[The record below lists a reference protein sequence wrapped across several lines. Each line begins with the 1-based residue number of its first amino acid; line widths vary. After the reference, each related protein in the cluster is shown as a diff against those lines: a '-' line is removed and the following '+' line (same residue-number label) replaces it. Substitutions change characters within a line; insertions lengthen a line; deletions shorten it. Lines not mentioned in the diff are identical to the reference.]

1 LVVRELPT
9 IAKLCELIERRFEEK
24 VKRTD
29 IAERVGRLR
38 GSYRRSVLE
47 IPSALR
53 YVGYLGALPSGQFK
67 YLALTWFYAGW
78 TRVESVI
85 ERIASDDDREE
96 KLKYLLEYT
105 ENLARVLD
113 DVDSILDY
121 HRVLAASPIASR
133 VYYNYLSR
141 LFRGDDFRGFQG
153 NRVVLTG
160 ALGSGKTTLA
170 YLSLYAFFR
179 ALDFTPGESK
189 KLSMVFYANTLR
201 EAADLITVSS
211 KLAEEGL
218 IVPAAIFDDAAVTLS
233 KYSQVP
239 WASDRE
245 TMRLATEFVKYFQ
258 ISREGV
264 GCIVVVSP
272 PNMVVKGVRETA
284 DTVIEGVSYKDE
296 LTYSLWME
304 WINWYKPFV
313 SGNPFDREVIATY
326 RSRMLLNFAATV
338 HPPLIL
344 HRDVLSELTGRKL
357 RERERIV
364 REMLRLLRS
373 VERRERRREKR
384 RKGKAKPQKTLE
396 EGSAQRSHITPQTST
411 ASAPRR

>member
-1 LVVRELPT
+1 MLVVRELPT

-24 VKRTD
+24 VKKSD
-29 IAERVGRLR
+29 IVERVGRLR

-47 IPSALR
+47 IPGALR

-67 YLALTWFYAGW
+67 YLALTWFYSGW

-105 ENLARVLD
+105 ANLARVLD

-121 HRVLAASPIASR
+121 HRVLATSPIASR

-141 LFRGDDFRGFQG
+141 LFRRDDDFRGFQG

-160 ALGSGKTTLA
+160 VLGSGKTTLA
-170 YLSLYAFFR
+170 YLSLYSFFR
-179 ALDFTPGESK
+179 ALDFGIEESK
-189 KLSMVFYANTLR
+189 RLATLFYANTVK
-201 EAADLITVSS
+201 EAAELVAVTGR
-211 KLAEEGL
+211 LAEEGL
-218 IVPAAIFDDAAVTLS
+218 IVPATIFDDAAVTLS

-344 HRDVLSELTGRKL
+344 HRDVVSTLTAKKL
-357 RERERIV
+357 GERERIV
-364 REMLRLLRS
+364 QRMLEALRS
-373 VERRERRREKR
+373 VERRERRRKKR
-384 RKGKAKPQKTLE
+384 RGKAKPKKE
-396 EGSAQRSHITPQTST
+396 KHSAQGNHITPQTPAQLST
-411 ASAPRR
+411 

>member
-1 LVVRELPT
+1 LIVRELPT

-29 IAERVGRLR
+29 IVERVGELR
-38 GSYRRSVLE
+38 GSYRQSLHRIPGILKLVGYSGAFSSGYFKYVVL
-47 IPSALR
+47 SWF
-53 YVGYLGALPSGQFK
+53 YVG
-67 YLALTWFYAGW
+67 W
-78 TRVESVI
+78 TNVENAI

-105 ENLARVLD
+105 ENLARALD

-121 HRVLAASPIASR
+121 HRVLATSPIASR

-141 LFRGDDFRGFQG
+141 LFRRDDDLRGFQG

-160 ALGSGKTTLA
+160 VLGSGKTTLA
-170 YLSLYAFFR
+170 YLSLYSFFR
-179 ALDFTPGESK
+179 ALDFGIEESK
-189 KLSMVFYANTLR
+189 KLTYIFYANTVK
-201 EAADLITVSS
+201 EAAELVAVTGR
-211 KLAEEGL
+211 LAEEGL
-218 IVPAAIFDDAAVTLS
+218 IVPAAVFDDAAVTLS
-233 KYSQVP
+233 KYSQTP

-272 PNMVVKGVRETA
+272 PHMLVKGVRETA

-304 WINWYKPFV
+304 WLNWYKPLT
-313 SGNPFDREVIATY
+313 SRRTFDSEVIATL
-326 RSRMLLNFAATV
+326 RSRVLLNFAATV
-338 HPPLIL
+338 HPPLVL
-344 HRDVLSELTGRKL
+344 HSDVLRELTERKL
-357 RERERIV
+357 RERGRIIQGIL
-364 REMLRLLRS
+364 ETLRS

-384 RKGKAKPQKTLE
+384 RKEKAKPQKT
-396 EGSAQRSHITPQTST
+396 
-411 ASAPRR
+411 